1 MPQHNLCLFISILY
15 QRGVYPAE
23 SFKRTDKYELTLFMT
38 DDAAL
43 NEYLSN
49 VLEQVKGLCNN
60 VNMI

>member
-38 DDAAL
+38 DDTAL

-49 VLEQVKGLCNN
+49 VLEQVKGL
-60 VNMI
+60 